1 MNIRRAQNNQKD
13 CNLVYNLSNDPE
25 VRANSFNT
33 ALIEYSNHVAW
44 YNRILTDENVLFFL
58 LFEDNNFIGQIRF
71 RRETKESDSCIIS
84 LSITEQFRGKGMGSL
99 FLQKGMGEMNKTWPD
114 IKKIIAEIKKEN
126 KSSISLFERNG
137 FRKIE
142 ENENFI
148 YESEIIK

>member
-44 YNRILTDENVLFFL
+44 YNRTLTDENVLFFL
-58 LFEDNNFIGQIRF
+58 LFEDNDFIGQIRF
-71 RRETKESDSCIIS
+71 SRETKESDSCIIS
-84 LSITEQFRGKGMGSL
+84 LSITKQFRGKGMGSV

-137 FRKIE
+137 FRKIV